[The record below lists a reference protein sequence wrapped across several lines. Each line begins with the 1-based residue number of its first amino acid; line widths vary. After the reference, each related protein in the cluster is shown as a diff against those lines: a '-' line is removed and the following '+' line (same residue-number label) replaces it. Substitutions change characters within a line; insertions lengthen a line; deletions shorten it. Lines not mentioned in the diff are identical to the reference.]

1 MPDYKVKFETVFH
14 VEAATEADAQE
25 GAHQAL
31 LAGQCG
37 LQPSFKVE
45 LQSEGNASSPSP
57 VEPVL
62 GADTAESGTAD
73 SGSVGVIQSPPQ
85 TPDAE
90 QRNAAPAEP
99 SGDAQMGAATEA
111 DAGGEESKL
120 VKSDSVKEGDT
131 TDTLS
136 SSSK

>member
-37 LQPSFKVE
+37 LQPAFTIE

-57 VEPVL
+57 IEPVL
-62 GADTAESGTAD
+62 GADTAD
-73 SGSVGVIQSPPQ
+73 SETVSDSSSAGVTQNHPAP
-85 TPDAE
+85 E
-90 QRNAAPAEP
+90 QGNAAPAE
-99 SGDAQMGAATEA
+99 SAGDAQTGAATES
-111 DAGGEESKL
+111 DAGGESEK
-120 VKSDSVKEGDT
+120 
-131 TDTLS
+131 
-136 SSSK
+136 